1 MPNGMYCRWE
11 RIRTGMVPAAGREIA
26 QGEDRSRDG
35 LYPIKRTTVH
45 FSATIRLGCRVVKND
60 HSFYYRTMPRV
71 SPEHSEARR
80 SQIIAAARA
89 CFLREGFHQTS
100 MQDIQREAG
109 LSAGA
114 IYLYFKSKRELILA
128 IAQSILGTVS
138 TVFPDEPVVEGE
150 SVDIPTLIRL
160 FLKRAEDLDRQQAIF
175 PIALMVWSEATR
187 DPTILAEIRTSLQP
201 VINQVQGLVKQCQHR
216 GLLDPD
222 ADPLSLTMALIG
234 WAQGFIIQR
243 TLLDPGI
250 RERYSDGMESL
261 LRYRPA
267 LEPRQPAPKPA

>member
-1 MPNGMYCRWE
+1 
-11 RIRTGMVPAAGREIA
+11 
-26 QGEDRSRDG
+26 
-35 LYPIKRTTVH
+35 
-45 FSATIRLGCRVVKND
+45 
-60 HSFYYRTMPRV
+60 MPRV

-138 TVFPDEPVVEGE
+138 TVFPEEPVIEGE
-150 SVDIPTLIRL
+150 LVDIPTIIRL
-160 FLKRAEDLDRQQAIF
+160 FLKRAEDLDRQQTIF

-187 DPTILAEIRTSLQP
+187 DPTILAEIRASLQP
-201 VINQVQGLVKQCQHR
+201 VIDQVQGLIEQCQVR

-222 ADPLSLTMALIG
+222 ADPVSLTMALIG
-234 WAQGFIIQR
+234 WAQGFIVQR
-243 TLLDPGI
+243 TLLDPDI

-267 LEPRQPAPKPA
+267 LESRQPAPESA